1 MSKATEK
8 IFLSFARFPDHDG
21 VMKIF
26 NRGTSIQFPV
36 EYAALKTATE
46 NLTEKSVVPQIKDFV
61 FGVTEDIVTKVIQNF
76 TGFYL
81 LVDYGQME
89 VSRDGFEI
97 QDQSF
102 FVSITVAHPMTGSS
116 PDIVEETI
124 IADLCLDYL
133 AAIRTHLI
141 AQDRDR
147 ILAEVTFPHDLIPFQ
162 APTANNSVGW
172 TIILTRKYPALI

>member
-1 MSKATEK
+1 MKATEQ

-26 NRGTSIQFPV
+26 NRGESKQFPV
-36 EYAALKTATE
+36 EYAALKLATE
-46 NLTEKSVVPQIKDFV
+46 NLAEKSLVPQIKDFV

-102 FVSITVAHPMTGSS
+102 FVSITVAHPMTGSD

-124 IADLCLDYL
+124 VADLALDYL
-133 AAIRTHLI
+133 TTIRAHLI
-141 AQDRDR
+141 TQDRDR
-147 ILAEVTFPHDLIPFQ
+147 RLQEVTFPHDLIPFQ

-172 TIILTRKYPALI
+172 TIVLTRNYPALI